1 MALLEELGLW
11 WLLRPWY
18 SDENF
23 LRGVNC
29 LLFIPQHGLGFPHP
43 LWRST
48 LPGGK
53 VHLWQI
59 SGNWDWHGPS
69 EQPVIKNSL
78 LFGFRWLSLHF
89 CLWSANIEKISNLIF
104 SSSALKRLLCTCPH
118 FLSLVSFSC
127 WWWWWVAP
135 MVVVV
140 TLSQLTFK
148 QVGSAADR
156 LATDFLLL
164 TKRGAPLFWALG
176 HFSSSS
182 QTSGVELKDNWRLV
196 WFIDGW
202 IFPNLTGS
210 LPLTTSKIASFN
222 SSAHY
227 KRFPNRTPRPP
238 NQTTGVLVH
247 INVAIKST
255 PKWQFWNAR

>member
-1 MALLEELGLW
+1 MKTFYEVWTFRYLFLSMALV
-11 WLLRPWY
+11 
-18 SDENF
+18 S
-23 LRGVNC
+23 
-29 LLFIPQHGLGFPHP
+29 H
-43 LWRST
+43 T
-48 LPGGK
+48 LPGEAHCLVDTYTSDGFQIIETDMVLLSNPLFK
-53 VHLWQI
+53 VHCC
-59 SGNWDWHGPS
+59 
-69 EQPVIKNSL
+69 
-78 LFGFRWLSLHF
+78 LFFRGLSLNF
-89 CLWSANIEKISNLIF
+89 RLWLANTDERKYLIWYFQAVLSNGCSTLEPC
-104 SSSALKRLLCTCPH
+104 SH
-118 FLSLVSFSC
+118 FLWLVTFSC

-182 QTSGVELKDNWRLV
+182 QTSGVEPKDNWRLV
-196 WFIDGW
+196 WFIDGR

-227 KRFPNRTPRPP
+227 KRFPNRTPALLTRRLECWP
-238 NQTTGVLVH
+238 
-247 INVAIKST
+247 I
-255 PKWQFWNAR
+255 

>member
-1 MALLEELGLW
+1 M
-11 WLLRPWY
+11 
-18 SDENF
+18 
-23 LRGVNC
+23 
-29 LLFIPQHGLGFPHP
+29 IQ
-43 LWRST
+43 
-48 LPGGK
+48 
-53 VHLWQI
+53 
-59 SGNWDWHGPS
+59 
-69 EQPVIKNSL
+69 NSL
-78 LFGFRWLSLHF
+78 LFVFSWIVFEFPFVVGQYW
-89 CLWSANIEKISNLIF
+89 WEEISNLIF
-104 SSSALKRLLCTCPH
+104 SRRALKRLIYPCPH
-118 FLSLVSFSC
+118 FLWLVTFSC
-127 WWWWWVAP
+127 WWWWWVAA

-148 QVGSAADR
+148 QVGAAADR

-196 WFIDGW
+196 WFIDGR

-227 KRFPNRTPRPP
+227 KRFPNRTPALLTRR
-238 NQTTGVLVH
+238 LECW
-247 INVAIKST
+247 
-255 PKWQFWNAR
+255 PK

>member
-1 MALLEELGLW
+1 MKTFYEVWTVRYLFLSMALVSHTLCEEAHCLVENYTCDRFQIIETDMV
-11 WLLRPWY
+11 LL
-18 SDENF
+18 SNLSF
-23 LRGVNC
+23 
-29 LLFIPQHGLGFPHP
+29 
-43 LWRST
+43 
-48 LPGGK
+48 K
-53 VHLWQI
+53 VHCC
-59 SGNWDWHGPS
+59 
-69 EQPVIKNSL
+69 
-78 LFGFRWLSLHF
+78 LFFGDLSLHF

-104 SSSALKRLLCTCPH
+104 SSSAHKRLLCPCPH

-148 QVGSAADR
+148 QVGAAADT
-156 LATDFLLL
+156 LATDFLLF

-182 QTSGVELKDNWRLV
+182 QTSGVEPKDNWRLV
-196 WFIDGW
+196 WFIDGR

-238 NQTTGVLVH
+238 NQTTGVLAH

-255 PKWQFWNAR
+255 PKWQFWNTRYI